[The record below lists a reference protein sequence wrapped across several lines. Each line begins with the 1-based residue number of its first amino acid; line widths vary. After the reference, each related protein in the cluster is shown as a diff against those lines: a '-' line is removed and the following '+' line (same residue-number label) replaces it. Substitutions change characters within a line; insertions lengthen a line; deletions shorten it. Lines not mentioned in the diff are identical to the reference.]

1 MLSPYV
7 IQRNPLIITSPTHP
21 LMVCDDGGRL
31 HIKVALFLQLV
42 PTSHAVSTQGSGSFD
57 LKNPYYRQLNPQP
70 AAPAWDQQQWQAED
84 VHQYW
89 GQA

>member
-1 MLSPYV
+1 M
-7 IQRNPLIITSPTHP
+7 I
-21 LMVCDDGGRL
+21 
-31 HIKVALFLQLV
+31 LQLV
-42 PTSHAVSTQGSGSFD
+42 LSLHALSTQGSGSFD